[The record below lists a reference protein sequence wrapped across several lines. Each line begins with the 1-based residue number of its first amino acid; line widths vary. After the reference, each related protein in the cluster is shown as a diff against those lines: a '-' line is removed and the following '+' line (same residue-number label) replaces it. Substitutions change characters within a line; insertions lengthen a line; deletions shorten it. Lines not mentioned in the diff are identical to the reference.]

1 MVKALNCALKIISFC
16 ANQCKTTKEI
26 TMCLGPSSSE
36 KKASAQAAADAR
48 IAAEDRKRKEIE
60 EKAEKKRED
69 IGEALEA
76 RTEERGM
83 AGGSGRRSL
92 FQASGGGF
100 LGRYS

>member
-1 MVKALNCALKIISFC
+1 MPTNVKQRRRLLCVWAQVAVKKKHQRKQQPMRVLQQKI
-16 ANQCKTTKEI
+16 
-26 TMCLGPSSSE
+26 G
-36 KKASAQAAADAR
+36 
-48 IAAEDRKRKEIE
+48 KRKEIE

-69 IGEALEA
+69 IGEALES

-83 AGGSGRRSL
+83 RGGSGRRSL

>member
-1 MVKALNCALKIISFC
+1 
-16 ANQCKTTKEI
+16 
-26 TMCLGPSSSE
+26 MCGGPSESE

-48 IAAEDRKRKEIE
+48 IAAEDRKRREIE
-60 EKAEKKRED
+60 AKAEKKRED
-69 IGEALEA
+69 IGEAIES

-83 AGGSGRRSL
+83 KGGSGRRSL

>member
-1 MVKALNCALKIISFC
+1 
-16 ANQCKTTKEI
+16 
-26 TMCLGPSSSE
+26 MCGGPSSAE
-36 KKASAQAAADAR
+36 KRAQAQAAADAR

-60 EKAEKKRED
+60 EKAERKRED

-76 RTEERGM
+76 RTQERGM
-83 AGGSGRRSL
+83 GGGSGRRSL